1 MPKYSPRTTIGMAPP
16 VNATTEEL
24 GAATV
29 LFLAALALEDGVSQ
43 GHLRGREDSS
53 LTGSAHRRF
62 ERQQRLWWG
71 PESGR
76 RRSG

>member
-1 MPKYSPRTTIGMAPP
+1 MPKYSPRSAIGMAPP

-43 GHLRGREDSS
+43 GYQKVEVGVFTYWICPSEI
-53 LTGSAHRRF
+53 
-62 ERQQRLWWG
+62 
-71 PESGR
+71 
-76 RRSG
+76 